1 MTAFGARFVTFNRVS
16 KPIDSLLTVTI
27 GDGETLRQ
35 YSDRYLEL
43 YNEIRGNHE
52 NVAARMF
59 KVGLSMGFELR
70 KSLTKNLIGDMQK
83 LRSSRGW
90 RMIRF
95 KISEK
100 QKKLSTIGRTPK

>member
-1 MTAFGARFVTFNRVS
+1 
-16 KPIDSLLTVTI
+16 
-27 GDGETLRQ
+27 
-35 YSDRYLEL
+35 
-43 YNEIRGNHE
+43 
-52 NVAARMF
+52 
-59 KVGLSMGFELR
+59 MGFELR

-95 KISEK
+95 KIREK